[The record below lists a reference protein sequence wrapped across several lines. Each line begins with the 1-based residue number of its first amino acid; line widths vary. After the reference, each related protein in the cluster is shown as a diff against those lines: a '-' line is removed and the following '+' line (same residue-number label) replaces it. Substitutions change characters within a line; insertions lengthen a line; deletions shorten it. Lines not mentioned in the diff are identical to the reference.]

1 MRAQSNHGQEERFHR
16 PKIRR
21 LSPSSALFTRAS
33 TDLCGHV
40 RRSHFGVTAVAC
52 RLVQMV
58 DHVSCGKQPTPVSR
72 SPSCALRLTRVRTC
86 SHFLNE
92 QELLRH
98 RGLYTK
104 LFICRSQRAKFAY
117 TVLHACEGLSVAT
130 AGEYVGWGVC
140 RRTRLAGV
148 APALLNRRVVA
159 IAKKRARCGRCC
171 GSDANQAKRYTGRGD
186 DHGFGSRIEVSKC
199 GYGVKR
205 GAYSD

>member
-1 MRAQSNHGQEERFHR
+1 MRAQSNHGQGERFHR

-98 RGLYTK
+98 RGLYTMS
-104 LFICRSQRAKFAY
+104 FSASQIC
-117 TVLHACEGLSVAT
+117 VHACEGLSVAT

-159 IAKKRARCGRCC
+159 IAKKRARRGRCY
-171 GSDANQAKRYTGRGD
+171 GRDASQARSNTGRGD
-186 DHGFGSRIEVSKC
+186 DHGFAIGEN
-199 GYGVKR
+199 
-205 GAYSD
+205 